1 MHDLACEF
9 VKVTLALKIR
19 GIVTSATA
27 TESADDGI
35 LHQVRPG
42 TAVPWLT
49 ILIYISG
56 TMLLLVNIL
65 HSRVVPYDDLFCFFM
80 GIT

>member
-27 TESADDGI
+27 TESADGI

-56 TMLLLVNIL
+56 TMQLRPPTQALL
-65 HSRVVPYDDLFCFFM
+65 RVTINLYR
-80 GIT
+80 